1 MKPISKKKKTIIKQ
15 HFRHF
20 VHPAVIALLFVIALA
35 MGSQS
40 GTLFQGKIQLQPIT
54 NNSSQLKFSSI
65 QTSLPSTALKPID
78 ATLPALIASPVSI
91 TNAQGQALNA
101 YVYKPKGNGPFPAV
115 VALHGCSGLMT
126 GTNHTIGSE
135 FTYWGNLLSAE
146 GYVVI
151 LVDSFSTRNIS
162 TVCNDGTI
170 LNEATIRP
178 LDAYAGLTYLQDQT
192 YVNDNKIALLGWS
205 NGASAA
211 LSSVAKNNNPANPV
225 DGAKFVGAVVEY
237 PGCGLRSQYG
247 TDYSN
252 ASKVHLGTYLPYAP
266 VQILA
271 AEKDTTTPPSPK
283 CVNLAARAQAL
294 GASEATSNPISVTTY
309 SGAKHGFDRAKEN
322 SVDWT
327 LEDITARD
335 SARSVILVFL
345 ADLFN

>member
-1 MKPISKKKKTIIKQ
+1 MKTSIKKKTKTIKQ

-20 VHPAVIALLFVIALA
+20 VHPAFIALLFVIALA

-40 GTLFQGKIQLQPIT
+40 GTLFQGKLQVQPVA
-54 NNSSQLKFSSI
+54 NNSSNLKFSSD
-65 QTSLPSTALKPID
+65 QTILPITVLKPID
-78 ATLPALIASPVSI
+78 ATLPALTASPATI
-91 TNAQGQALNA
+91 TNSQGQALNA

-126 GTNHTIGSE
+126 GSNHTIGSE

-178 LDAYAGLTYLQDQT
+178 LDAYAGLKYLQDQA

-252 ASKVHLGTYLPYAP
+252 ASKVNLGTYLPYVP

-271 AEKDTTTPPSPK
+271 GEKDTTTPPSPK
-283 CVNLAARAQAL
+283 CVNLVARAQTL
-294 GASEATSNPISVTTY
+294 GASEATSNPITMTTY
-309 SGAKHGFDRAKEN
+309 TSAKHGFDRAKTN

-327 LEDITARD
+327 TDDVTARD
-335 SARSVILVFL
+335 LGRSAILNFL
-345 ADLFN
+345 KARFQ